1 MSVKFTA
8 QELNYLIYRYLEE
21 SGFKL
26 TTLAFKTETQID
38 KLDINP
44 EDVQRGALITYI
56 LKGLQYRDI
65 EVHSNPDGTITNCE
79 AIVPLIGKHACKR
92 SMDHEP
98 LVITTPIPNSYKTN
112 EANQNLNDDLAK
124 QQSQKDLAKNQ
135 SGKKVA
141 QKQIKS
147 NKNQIDSIDSP
158 ELVKK
163 SQGELNKIT
172 SISKRSIRKVLTSKT
187 KKDQDSLPSLQD
199 PININN
205 EIPITRHSINETTTT
220 SSTEI
225 IKPLIDDEYTT
236 LEGHV
241 GEVYFC
247 KWHPNDPN
255 VLATAGRDSV
265 LRIWKTDHQGNFTD
279 ALKMG
284 NDEFYYDNFICSV
297 DWSPNGKLIAASYF
311 RGVPKIWTDRGC
323 LKTILDFNKNSVTR
337 IKWNPSGSLIITAGC
352 DKIIILWEAYSTT
365 IKKSYCLHK
374 ETITDLVWKN
384 DMIFASCS
392 YDKSIYIYDITKE
405 NPIEQYL
412 GHEDKI
418 FCLAWDPSKKY
429 LASGSADK
437 TVRIWTDN
445 HKEPLHVL
453 QHKSGINLLS
463 WSPCI
468 SSKNS
473 AAILAIST
481 KDEQIS
487 IWNAINGQFLHITDQ
502 LSKPI
507 KSITWHPKGEWLA
520 YGSTDST
527 ARFLSLKNK
536 EMSCCAP
543 FSIIDLAWNM
553 NGSKIAASLG
563 NGKIVVW
570 NWI

>member
-38 KLDINP
+38 KLEINP

-92 SMDHEP
+92 SMDPEP
-98 LVITTPIPNSYKTN
+98 LVITTSIPNSYKTNEANQNLNDDLAKQQSQKDLAKNQSQELNYLIYRYLEESGFKLTTLAFKTETQIDKLEINPEDVQRGALITYILKGLQYRDIEVHSNPDGTITNCEAIVPLIGKHACKRSMDPEPLVITTSIPNSYKTN

-172 SISKRSIRKVLTSKT
+172 SK
-187 KKDQDSLPSLQD
+187 
-199 PININN
+199 
-205 EIPITRHSINETTTT
+205 
-220 SSTEI
+220 I

-297 DWSPNGKLIAASYF
+297 DWS
-311 RGVPKIWTDRGC
+311 V
-323 LKTILDFNKNSVTR
+323 
-337 IKWNPSGSLIITAGC
+337 
-352 DKIIILWEAYSTT
+352 
-365 IKKSYCLHK
+365 
-374 ETITDLVWKN
+374 
-384 DMIFASCS
+384 
-392 YDKSIYIYDITKE
+392 SIQRNI
-405 NPIEQYL
+405 
-412 GHEDKI
+412 
-418 FCLAWDPSKKY
+418 
-429 LASGSADK
+429 
-437 TVRIWTDN
+437 
-445 HKEPLHVL
+445 
-453 QHKSGINLLS
+453 
-463 WSPCI
+463 
-468 SSKNS
+468 
-473 AAILAIST
+473 
-481 KDEQIS
+481 
-487 IWNAINGQFLHITDQ
+487 
-502 LSKPI
+502 
-507 KSITWHPKGEWLA
+507 
-520 YGSTDST
+520 
-527 ARFLSLKNK
+527 
-536 EMSCCAP
+536 
-543 FSIIDLAWNM
+543 
-553 NGSKIAASLG
+553 
-563 NGKIVVW
+563 
-570 NWI
+570 